1 MYYVQLQNDKEE
13 VLVEQFFSDI
23 EEALQA
29 TSRVFNGVKNNKNT
43 RVVLIRDDKNAI
55 PPEELLNLRLGE

>member
-13 VLVEQFFSDI
+13 VLVEQFFSNI
-23 EEALQA
+23 EDALQA

-43 RVVLIRDDKNAI
+43 RVVLIRDDKNTI
-55 PPEELLNLRLGE
+55 SP